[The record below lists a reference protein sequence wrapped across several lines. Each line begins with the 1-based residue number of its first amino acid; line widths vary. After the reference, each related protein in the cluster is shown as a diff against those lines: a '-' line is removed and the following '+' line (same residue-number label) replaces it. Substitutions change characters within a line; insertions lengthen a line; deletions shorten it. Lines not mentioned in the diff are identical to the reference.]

1 MMTTDTIAAIAT
13 PYGKSAIGVIRF
25 SGINTHKI
33 IDKFIGHRLEPRF
46 ATNTKIIDEQSNVI
60 DDVIAV
66 YYKSPSS
73 YTGEDMLE
81 IQSHGNPAILGYILD
96 CACKKLARVS
106 KPGEFTERAFLN
118 NKIDLTQA
126 EAVADIINASN
137 ITASKAALITLQG
150 KFSKDI
156 HLLIERVLKI
166 RADIEASIDFPEDD
180 SPSIS
185 SKNNSKTLNQIT
197 ADIETLLT
205 SVRTGIVINEKP
217 TISIAGKPNVGKSSL
232 ANYLL
237 GQKGSIVSEI
247 PGTTRDSL
255 MHEVAVDKS
264 IISIIDTAG
273 LRETDDPLES
283 EGIKASRKSFAASS
297 LVLYMVDDQAGF
309 DKDDEKLIKSNNIT
323 NYWIIHNKI
332 DLTNN
337 KQKIATNGKIRTF
350 YISLLENI
358 GVDLFKK
365 ELAERNLPIDETTGT
380 ARLRHLQELEYTLER
395 LYKAIKYNDNQQ
407 LELVAEELRFAHQSL
422 VAIVGGDINE
432 DLLDKIFSDFCIGK

>member
-1 MMTTDTIAAIAT
+1 MTITDTIAAIAT
-13 PYGKSAIGVIRF
+13 PYGKSAIGIIRF
-25 SGINTHKI
+25 SGANTYKI
-33 IDKFIGHRLEPRF
+33 IDKFIGHKLEPRF
-46 ATNTKIIDEQSNVI
+46 ATNTKIIDEETNII

-81 IQSHGNPAILGYILD
+81 IQSHGNPAILDYILD
-96 CACKKLARVS
+96 CACKKLARLS

-137 ITASKAALITLQG
+137 ISASKAALITLQG
-150 KFSKDI
+150 KFSKSI
-156 HLLIERVLKI
+156 HLLIERI
-166 RADIEASIDFPEDD
+166 INMRADIEASIDFPEDD

-185 SKNNSKTLNQIT
+185 LKKNSKVLNEIT
-197 ADIETLLT
+197 GDIEALLT
-205 SVRTGIVINEKP
+205 SVKSGIVINEKP
-217 TISIAGKPNVGKSSL
+217 TISIVGKPNVGKSSL
-232 ANYLL
+232 ANFLL

-255 MHEVAVDKS
+255 IHEVAVDRT
-264 IISIIDTAG
+264 IISLIDTAG
-273 LRETDDPLES
+273 LRETSDPLES
-283 EGIKASRKSFAASS
+283 EGIKASRKSIAASS
-297 LVLYMVDDQAGF
+297 LVLYLVDDQVGF
-309 DKDDEKLIKSNNIT
+309 DKDDEKLIKSNNIS
-323 NYWIIHNKI
+323 NYWIVHNKI

-337 KQKIATNGKIRTF
+337 KQKNVINGKSRVF
-350 YISLLENI
+350 YISLLKNI

-365 ELAERNLPIDETTGT
+365 ELAERNLPMDETTGT
-380 ARLRHLQELEYTLER
+380 ARSRHLQELEDTLER
-395 LYKAIKYNDNQQ
+395 LCMATKYNDNHQ

-422 VAIVGGDINE
+422 IAIVGGDVNE

>member
-1 MMTTDTIAAIAT
+1 MTTTDTIAAIAT
-13 PYGKSAIGVIRF
+13 PYGKSAIGIIRF
-25 SGINTHKI
+25 SGINIHKI
-33 IDKFIGHRLEPRF
+33 IDKFIGHELQPRF
-46 ATNTKIIDEQSNVI
+46 ATNTKIMDEQLNVI
-60 DDVIAV
+60 DDVIVV

-81 IQSHGNPAILGYILD
+81 IQSHGNPTILNYILD
-96 CACKKLARVS
+96 CACKKLARLS

-118 NKIDLTQA
+118 NKIDLTQV

-150 KFSKDI
+150 KFSNDI
-156 HLLIERVLKI
+156 YLLIERVLKI

-185 SKNNSKTLNQIT
+185 LKNNSKTLNKIT
-197 ADIETLLT
+197 ADIEALLT
-205 SVRTGIVINEKP
+205 SVRSGILINEKP

-237 GQKGSIVSEI
+237 GQKSSIVSEI

-255 MHEVAVDKS
+255 IHEVSVDKS
-264 IISIIDTAG
+264 IISLIDTAG
-273 LRETDDPLES
+273 LRETDDPLEA

-297 LVLYMVDDQAGF
+297 LVLYMVDDQVGF
-309 DKDDEKLIKSNNIT
+309 DKDDEKLIKSNNIS
-323 NYWIIHNKI
+323 NYWIVHNKI

-337 KQKIATNGKIRTF
+337 KQKSVINGKIRTF
-350 YISLLENI
+350 YISLLKNI

-365 ELAERNLPIDETTGT
+365 ELAGRNLPIDETTGT
-380 ARLRHLQELEYTLER
+380 ARSRHLQELEVTLER
-395 LYKAIKYNDNQQ
+395 LYMAIKYNDNQQ

-422 VAIVGGDINE
+422 IAIVGGDINE